1 MNRVQ
6 ARGYFWATPG
16 PYLRKSMLLTL
27 ARRISNQFLPE
38 VFYESTFTTAEGC
51 PQRSAEE
58 EEELAMGLDHK
69 MQEMQ
74 GALGEMAG
82 LGDEDGSDDED
93 GSE

>member
-1 MNRVQ
+1 
-6 ARGYFWATPG
+6 
-16 PYLRKSMLLTL
+16 MLLTL
-27 ARRISNQFLPE
+27 ARRISDQFLPE

-69 MQEMQ
+69 MQEIQ

-82 LGDEDGSDDED
+82 LGDEDGSEWKLTWPPVNSRLSHRPRLSID
-93 GSE
+93 